1 MLFIILFGA
10 PVLIHAKCWCERKQR
25 KWVWSSKQKDVT
37 DKTLL
42 LCNERVLCLCNGGSS
57 LQGLFW
63 SASRVS
69 SAPLSLMNA
78 LMESD
83 RSLPCSLGCSD
94 LPTSPSGWST
104 GHVVLCATSV
114 NILYRVTVEMN
125 SLSSKRVNRCGP
137 KSQDTY
143 GYRFTSGSYVNSCSV
158 AQEMECNRVLFF
170 SLSCVTF
177 S

>member
-1 MLFIILFGA
+1 M
-10 PVLIHAKCWCERKQR
+10 KCQQGQL
-25 KWVWSSKQKDVT
+25 SSFVIDE
-37 DKTLL
+37 
-42 LCNERVLCLCNGGSS
+42 C
-57 LQGLFW
+57 
-63 SASRVS
+63 
-69 SAPLSLMNA
+69 P

-158 AQEMECNRVLFF
+158 AQEMECDHVLFF

-177 S
+177 SFSFFALRSLN